1 MRKRENKPE
10 KKEKK
15 MLEISEKA
23 QEKIKEILEARDE
36 KASIRIVNAGIG

>member
-1 MRKRENKPE
+1 MRAWENNPENKE
-10 KKEKK
+10 KN
-15 MLEISEKA
+15 MLKISEKA

>member
-1 MRKRENKPE
+1 MRARENNPE
-10 KKEKK
+10 NKEKN
-15 MLEISEKA
+15 MLQISEKA